1 MSKQNIGPIDGGDL
15 VVKSLLK
22 EGITKVFGLVG
33 GELLRIYDA
42 IERYGRE
49 EGIDTVM
56 VRHEQAA
63 GHMAD
68 AWARAT
74 GKLGVCLGTAGPGV
88 AHLVPAVA
96 AAWADSIPLLVIGAQ
111 IARMFDDTGIL
122 QGGLDQ
128 MKLMEPITKLQISV
142 EEPYEIP
149 KAIQRA
155 IKVAMSGRRGPVFLE
170 FRETALVRKATEEDL
185 NNILDPEQYRPINRP
200 TGNPDEIKKAVHI
213 LKTAKK
219 PLIIAGG
226 GVHASD
232 ASSELQKLSVTYKIP
247 CGTSINGVGTIDI
260 RTETYVGSY
269 LVANAYRKA
278 VGEADVVISFGTKWD
293 YTILFGAPPIWNPNA
308 KVIQNDI
315 DPEMI
320 GRNRKVSVAIIGD
333 AKAVINQLLAE
344 METSLPKDK
353 ITQWTEWNMFLTE
366 VKKND
371 ALEIQKLLKYDKLPM
386 KPERFVYEVLDSI
399 KHDSQLVID
408 GGDIAVF
415 TFGLISNF
423 PRDPRTLYFPITMG
437 HLGTGIPHAIGAQI
451 ANPDKQVVV
460 INGDGSFMFNVQELD
475 TAMRLNLPIIVMIA
489 NNCAWGMIKSKQKG
503 EFKKRYCDVDLP
515 PTNYAEIAKGFGCYG
530 EKIENPEDIKPA
542 IQRAIDSKKPAV
554 IDVDIA
560 FETPI
565 AMKVIA
571 NLKKNRGLYG

>member
-1 MSKQNIGPIDGGDL
+1 MSKQNISPLDGGDL

-22 EGITKVFGLVG
+22 EGITKIFGLVG

-74 GKLGVCLGTAGPGV
+74 GELGVCLGTAGPGV
-88 AHLVPAVA
+88 THLVPAVA

-170 FRETALVRKATEEDL
+170 LRETSLVRKASEEDL
-185 NNILDPEQYRPINRP
+185 KNILDPEQYRPIDRP
-200 TGNPDEIKKAVHI
+200 AGNPDSIKKAI
-213 LKTAKK
+213 ELLKTAKR

-226 GVHASD
+226 GIHASD
-232 ASSELQKLSVTYKIP
+232 ASNELKKLSTTYKIP
-247 CGTSINGVGTIDI
+247 CGTSINGVGAIDV
-260 RTETYVGSY
+260 RSETYVGSY

-278 VGEADVVISFGTKWD
+278 VSEADVVISFGAKWD
-293 YTILFGAPPIWNPNA
+293 YTIIFGAPPIWNPNA
-308 KVIQNDI
+308 KIIQNDI

-333 AKAVINQLLAE
+333 AKFVINQLLAE
-344 METSLPKDK
+344 METTLPKDK
-353 ITQWTEWNMFLTE
+353 ITEWTEWNTYLTE
-366 VKKND
+366 VRKND
-371 ALEIQKLLKYDKLPM
+371 ALTIQKLLKYDKLPM
-386 KPERFVYEVLDSI
+386 KPERLVYEILDSI
-399 KHDSQLVID
+399 THDSQLVID

-423 PRDPRTLYFPITMG
+423 PRDPRTLYFPLTTG

-451 ANPDKQVVV
+451 ANPDKRVVV

-475 TAMRLNLPIIVMIA
+475 TAVRLNLPIIIIVA

-503 EFKKRYCDVDLP
+503 EFQKRYCDVDLP

-565 AMKVIA
+565 AMKVIG
-571 NLKKNRGLYG
+571 NIKKNRGLYG